1 MTVSDLDLLCD
12 DELIAAYETFR
23 HQPRDPETRKI
34 LRALERRALRCGGQ
48 VLHSESGVRYCWDE
62 VQETVTRS
70 VFNKEHARATSRALG
85 RSVELAVSLR
95 NSRSERSRRGRR
107 SG

>member
-1 MTVSDLDLLCD
+1 MTVTELQNLSDDDLVSLYEQHRSRPLDL
-12 DELIAAYETFR
+12 
-23 HQPRDPETRKI
+23 ETRKI

-107 SG
+107 GR